1 MPVTRNPLTERLKGF
16 FGRGDAILKEALRA
30 LNPEELAS
38 VIDGLNPREQQQ
50 VISLISEEKL
60 AEAIGHLGPHTS
72 QNIIPKLSHE
82 KVLRLI
88 GYLESDDIADL
99 IQQLDAKKRE
109 RVVWSL
115 KKSDPKKVLPLLGHE
130 EDTAGGLMKSEV
142 LKGERSLTVEEARR
156 NLAGSRIQDATS
168 VFVIEHDGRL
178 VGAVSLIRV
187 ASSKPGMK
195 LGDIMTRD
203 PLYVPV
209 TMPQEDVVNF
219 FEEHDVLE
227 APVIDARGKL
237 LGVITAD
244 DILDVIEEEFSE
256 DLSRLVGVS
265 EDERITDPA
274 MVAVRRRLP
283 WLIVNL
289 FTASFAAWVVTNFE
303 SMIAQLAILA
313 ALMPVVAGLGGN
325 SASQTLGV
333 SLRALALGELH
344 SWSVWR
350 VLWRQVI
357 VGISNG
363 LILGSVMAA
372 LVVWWTGN
380 GILAAVVLGA
390 MLANILLG
398 SLIGFVVPVAL
409 HKMKVD
415 PALASSVFLT
425 ATTDAAGFFAFLGL
439 ASLLL

>member
-1 MPVTRNPLTERLKGF
+1 MPVTSNPITERLKGF
-16 FGRGDAILKEALRA
+16 FRREDAILREALRA
-30 LNPEELAS
+30 LSSEEMAS
-38 VIDGLNPREQQQ
+38 VIDGLNPREQQR
-50 VISLISEEKL
+50 VIALISEEKL
-60 AEAIGHLGPHTS
+60 AGVIGHLGPHS
-72 QNIIPKLSHE
+72 SKNVVPKLSHE
-82 KVLRLI
+82 KVLRLM

-99 IQQLDAKKRE
+99 IQQLSGKTKE
-109 RVVWSL
+109 RVILSL
-115 KKSDPKKVLPLLGHE
+115 RRADPKKVLPLLGFE

-142 LKGERSLTVEEARR
+142 LKSEREHTVEEARR
-156 NLAGSRIQDATS
+156 TMAGSRIQDATS
-168 VFVIEHDGRL
+168 VFVTDHDGRL
-178 VGAVSLIRV
+178 VGTVSLIRV
-187 ASSKPGMK
+187 ASAKPGLK
-195 LGDIMTRD
+195 LGDIMKRD
-203 PLYVPV
+203 PVYIPV
-209 TMPQEDVVNF
+209 SMPQEDVVNF

-256 DLSRLVGVS
+256 DLSRFVGTS

-274 MVAVRRRLP
+274 IVAVRRRLP

-357 VGISNG
+357 VGVSNG
-363 LILGSVMAA
+363 LILGGAMAA

-380 GILAAVVLGA
+380 SILAVVVLGA

-398 SLIGFVVPVAL
+398 SLIGFAVPVAL
-409 HKMKVD
+409 HRMKVD

-439 ASLLL
+439 ASLFL

>member
-1 MPVTRNPLTERLKGF
+1 MPVTRNPLTERLKSF
-16 FGRGDAILKEALRA
+16 FGRGDAILREALRA
-30 LNPEELAS
+30 LSAEEMAS
-38 VIDGLNPREQQQ
+38 VIDGLNSREQQQ

-60 AEAIGHLGPHTS
+60 ADAIGHLGPHS
-72 QNIIPKLSHE
+72 SKNIIPKLSHE

-88 GYLESDDIADL
+88 GHLESDDIADL
-99 IQQLDAKKRE
+99 IQQLDDKKKE
-109 RVVWSL
+109 RVITAL
-115 KKSDPKKVLPLLGHE
+115 RKSDPKKVLPLLGFE
-130 EDTAGGLMKSEV
+130 EDSAGGLMKSEV
-142 LKGERSLTVEEARR
+142 LKGEREQTVEEARGI
-156 NLAGSRIQDATS
+156 LAGSRIQDATS
-168 VFVIEHDGRL
+168 VFVTDHDGRL

-187 ASSKPGMK
+187 ASAKPGMK
-195 LGDIMTRD
+195 LGDIMKRD

-219 FEEHDVLE
+219 FEEQDVLE
-227 APVIDARGKL
+227 APVIDARGRL

-244 DILDVIEEEFSE
+244 DILDVLEEEFSE

-265 EDERITDPA
+265 GDERITDPA
-274 MVAVRRRLP
+274 MVAVKLRLP

-303 SMIAQLAILA
+303 STIARLAVLA

-325 SASQTLGV
+325 SASQSLGV

-344 SWSVWR
+344 SWSTWR

-357 VGISNG
+357 LGLTNG
-363 LILGSVMAA
+363 LILGSIMAS

-380 GILAAVVLGA
+380 GILAFVVLGA

-398 SLIGFVVPVAL
+398 SLIGFAVPAAL
-409 HKMKVD
+409 HRMKVD
-415 PALASSVFLT
+415 PALASAVFLT

-439 ASLLL
+439 ASIFL